1 MDKKRI
7 SISTQNKLIL
17 LGLVVST
24 VLIVGLAV
32 FAITNIQ
39 QKISEV
45 YGGFGEILT
54 KTLAIESVE
63 ITKDV
68 QEFDKF
74 SALQAHTKSIIDS
87 NNEIAFIDFKDAK
100 NNVIF
105 DVSNDNP
112 TLFKSKWQKFEL
124 NFEKWQN
131 LFHQD
136 EGSVVEDPMI
146 FQLNEFDFTISENS
160 PAINLGFVPINGFV
174 TTGKR

>member
-1 MDKKRI
+1 MSTKSI

-17 LGLVVST
+17 LGLVIST

-45 YGGFGEILT
+45 YAGFGEILT

-74 SALQAHTKSIIDS
+74 STLQAHTRSIINS
-87 NNEIAFIDFKDAK
+87 NNEIAFIEFKDADNKIIYSSK
-100 NNVIF
+100 NGDRMQRNM
-105 DVSNDNP
+105 P
-112 TLFKSKWQKFEL
+112 
-124 NFEKWQN
+124 
-131 LFHQD
+131 
-136 EGSVVEDPMI
+136 
-146 FQLNEFDFTISENS
+146 
-160 PAINLGFVPINGFV
+160 
-174 TTGKR
+174 